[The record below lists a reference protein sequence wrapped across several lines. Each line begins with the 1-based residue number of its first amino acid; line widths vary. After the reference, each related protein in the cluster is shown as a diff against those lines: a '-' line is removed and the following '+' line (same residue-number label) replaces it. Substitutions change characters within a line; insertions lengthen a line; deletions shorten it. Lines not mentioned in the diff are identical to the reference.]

1 MTRIHLPSDARS
13 VVSTSVV
20 VVTLCASP
28 LIGPSAVV
36 PTSSRP
42 RASSRP
48 PWRPAT
54 FLQLRSHGRP
64 AHCGAMV
71 ASRRLLLRF
80 AALFSAPRSATWQA
94 AWSPGVGAAAGTS
107 SVHDR
112 TPPSSKSRAAAIFWA
127 AGGGTVAKITP
138 RWPPSRGKRRG
149 GTALVQASDRT
160 WFGTERKRP

>member
-1 MTRIHLPSDARS
+1 MSIFSMVFDTYSSPFRRTISCLDVRGRRDVMRLPALS
-13 VVSTSVV
+13 VQAPSCVLSTSYVLS
-20 VVTLCASP
+20 T
-28 LIGPSAVV
+28 
-36 PTSSRP
+36 
-42 RASSRP
+42 
-48 PWRPAT
+48 
-54 FLQLRSHGRP
+54 HGRP